1 MTTITMPRELDNA
14 IQQIS
19 DQAKASCVVALAER
33 YGFDPEEAHRF
44 LAETAGVKL
53 VKKRGPAP
61 KPKAPKAPKAAK
73 AAKAAKGSGDEA
85 EKPKRRSTGYLLF
98 SAEERPEV
106 TAELT
111 EALEPETKLAPQ
123 AVVKALAARWKA
135 LEQEERDS
143 WNEMAKEELVN

>member
-1 MTTITMPRELDNA
+1 MTTITMPRELDSA

-44 LAETAGVKL
+44 LAETSGVKL

-61 KPKAPKAPKAAK
+61 KPKA
-73 AAKAAKGSGDEA
+73 AKAAKGSGDEV
-85 EKPKRRSTGYLLF
+85 EKPKRRPTGYLLF
-98 SAEERPEV
+98 SADERAAV
-106 TAELT
+106 KAELT

-143 WNEMAKEELVN
+143 WNEVAKEELVIEM

>member
-53 VKKRGPAP
+53 VKKRGPVP
-61 KPKAPKAPKAAK
+61 KTKTAK

-85 EKPKRRSTGYLLF
+85 EKTKRRSTGYLMF
-98 SAEERPEV
+98 SADERAAV
-106 TAELT
+106 KAELT

-143 WNEMAKEELVN
+143 WNEMAKEELVIEGA

>member
-1 MTTITMPRELDNA
+1 MTTITMPRELDSA

-44 LAETAGVKL
+44 LAETSGVKL

-61 KPKAPKAPKAAK
+61 KPKAPKA
-73 AAKAAKGSGDEA
+73 AKAAKGSGDET
-85 EKPKRRSTGYLLF
+85 EKPKRRPTGYLLF

-106 TAELT
+106 KAELT

-143 WNEMAKEELVN
+143 WNEMAKEELVIEEA

>member
-1 MTTITMPRELDNA
+1 MTTITMPRELDSA

-44 LAETAGVKL
+44 LAETSGVKL

-61 KPKAPKAPKAAK
+61 KPKAAKAAK
-73 AAKAAKGSGDEA
+73 APKAAKGSGDET
-85 EKPKRRSTGYLLF
+85 EKPKRRLTGYLLF

-106 TAELT
+106 KAELT

-143 WNEMAKEELVN
+143 WNEVAKEELVIEM